1 MHRPIYITLILLIV
15 SLSYRVVVIVG
26 IDTVLV
32 HAPLSVFMFG
42 ILVVR
47 LIKIVIIHNIMRLL
61 MSLSIKANVLT
72 ATDIF

>member
-1 MHRPIYITLILLIV
+1 M
-15 SLSYRVVVIVG
+15 VVIVG

-47 LIKIVIIHNIMRLL
+47 LIHNIMRLL